1 MPNAKLSKTAQVNL
15 LMLADL
21 GIPEAVRFRDVL
33 QFDSNPLQMLE
44 HIPFASNIPLCIST
58 VSEILYQRA
67 NDLIIEQ
74 HNPTVLDLACGFS
87 PRVMVMSPRG
97 YTYIGA
103 DLPEVAELMA
113 QKRKELIPNDPT
125 LFAGYRCIDVTNRE
139 QMEKAVGGLREK
151 ITIVTQGLLTY
162 LTPVQKQELMDGVK
176 SLLARDG
183 GCWIIPDAN
192 PDRMLD
198 TSFKAIL
205 GRRGAGVVKAI
216 YKILDKDVNRSRAA
230 NGWQNID
237 EISAALEEFGFAV
250 RRVPLYRDGLIM
262 WCMGEMEP
270 DAAKRL
276 VSAWKEMSALVVT
289 LPE

>member
-1 MPNAKLSKTAQVNL
+1 MSDAKLSKTAQVNL
-15 LMLADL
+15 QMLADL

-33 QFDSNPLQMLE
+33 QFDSNPLQLLE
-44 HIPFASNIPLCIST
+44 HIPFASNLPLCIAT

-67 NDLIIEQ
+67 NDLIIEA

-87 PRVMVMSPRG
+87 PRVMVMAPRG

-103 DLPEVAELMA
+103 DLPDVAEMLA
-113 QKRKELIPNDPT
+113 QKRSELIPDDPT

-139 QMEKAVGGLREK
+139 QMERAVGGLREK

-162 LTPVQKQELMDGVK
+162 LTLPQKQELMEGVQG
-176 SLLARDG
+176 LLSRDG

-205 GRRGAGVVKAI
+205 GRRGASVVNAV
-216 YKILDKDVNRSRAA
+216 YKVLDKNVGRSRTD
-230 NGWQNID
+230 NGWRNID
-237 EISAALEEFGFAV
+237 EISAALEEFGFV
-250 RRVPLYRDGLIM
+250 VKRVPLYRDGLIM
-262 WCMGEMEP
+262 WCLGEMEP
-270 DAAKRL
+270 DAADRL
-276 VSAWKEMSALVVT
+276 VRAWKDMSALVVT